1 MSNGHLSW
9 NPASSNSWA
18 EMLGLV
24 DVPLFSPA
32 EQATKPGNPTLLQD
46 GYAASFAFMTSPGE
60 RLELLEDPLS
70 WSWSSNVRHLL
81 IVDPNIQRMF
91 LRRWD
96 RPAESRQ
103 FKTPQ
108 RGLGAEDLLTL
119 LEGAQAPRTPDV
131 IRHVLS
137 AFRLLRHTLPANS
150 SLESLQL
157 LNGFL
162 LAAQAA
168 QRDAG
173 RAAAI
178 LASQTIG
185 DAMATLDASDQ
196 ELSGVIDL
204 PLSIR
209 NLRAKALAGFFLD
222 REPRSGCVLYS
233 DLLFRHA
240 SSQLY
245 QEAHLQI
252 EREPQGLLPG
262 FAPEDEPKGETPKD
276 VRYTPVNLARSMVQ
290 QALKALGDVA
300 ERPAP
305 LQILDPACGSGVFLQ
320 ETLRELLRGG
330 FAGTARMKGYDI
342 SSMAVYISKFCLEH
356 AKVELQGNSGVGF
369 DIEQTDS
376 LERDWAASDLVLMNP
391 PFIPW
396 NATTPRQKELL
407 RDTLAEAYKGHA
419 DLAMAFLLKAVKA
432 LKPGGVVASVLP
444 AALLSTVSGGKLRER
459 MLDLADLVGIGKFE
473 GYTYFKTS
481 FVEPSFVVL
490 RRKQTT
496 ATTATT
502 PARVVI
508 AKEGAED
515 KALRLLRLADGP
527 ERKED
532 KQVEIFH
539 VPSGLF
545 QNGVWMP
552 ERKEVYELKATLGR
566 LRFPKVGTLFMVHQ
580 GIRTGDNAAFI
591 LTADEFREIEVTE
604 RPYFRPVAG
613 QGALKYGQL
622 VPSYYV
628 FYPYDADGQP
638 SITSHEQ
645 LLDVVPGYY
654 ERYLRSRETK
664 LAKRAGIREPW
675 LLTRPRPWQAGKV
688 YKWVST
694 YFGAAGSFA
703 YDDTGDYV
711 VVQGYAWIGKPK
723 LSAAGATAID
733 LQGALRN
740 SPLPWAYLTI
750 LNSKLF
756 EVILS
761 SFCPRVQGGQYNL
774 SNRFVKDIP
783 IPNLADPYFS
793 ASILD
798 RLEGLGRRIH
808 DGGFEELRDEIDQ
821 TAHQA
826 YGLREDFLSS

>member
-1 MSNGHLSW
+1 
-9 NPASSNSWA
+9 
-18 EMLGLV
+18 MLGLV

-46 GYAASFAFMTSPGE
+46 GYAASFAFMTSRGE
-60 RLELLEDPLS
+60 RLELQEEPLS

-81 IVDPNIQRMF
+81 IIDPNIQRMF

-96 RPAESRQ
+96 RLAESRQ

-168 QRDAG
+168 QRDER

-178 LASQTIG
+178 LAAQTIG
-185 DAMATLDASDQ
+185 EAMAALDAGDQ

-204 PLSIR
+204 PPSIR
-209 NLRAKALAGFFLD
+209 NLRANALAGFFLD
-222 REPRSGCVLYS
+222 KEPRSGCILYS
-233 DLLFRHA
+233 NLLFRHA

-262 FAPEDEPKGETPKD
+262 FSPEEEPEGEMPKD
-276 VRYTPVNLARSMVQ
+276 VRYTPVNLARGMVQ

-300 ERPAP
+300 ARPAP

-320 ETLRELLRGG
+320 EALRELLRGG
-330 FAGTARMKGYDI
+330 FTGAARMKGYDI
-342 SSMAVYISKFCLEH
+342 SPMAVYISKFCLEH
-356 AKVELQGNSGVGF
+356 AKVELQGNSGINF
-369 DIEQTDS
+369 NIEQTDS
-376 LERDWAASDLVLMNP
+376 LERNWAASDLVLMNP

-396 NATTPRQKELL
+396 NATTTRQKELL

-444 AALLSTVSGGKLRER
+444 AALLSTVSGGQLREQILE
-459 MLDLADLVGIGKFE
+459 MADLLGIGKFE

-490 RRKQTT
+490 RRKET
-496 ATTATT
+496 ARAAAP

-508 AKEGAED
+508 AKEGSED
-515 KALRLLRLADGP
+515 KALRLLRLADGL
-527 ERKED
+527 ERRED
-532 KQVEIFH
+532 KRVDIFS
-539 VPSGLF
+539 VPGGIF
-545 QNGVWMP
+545 EGGIWMP
-552 ERKEVYELKATLGR
+552 DRREVYELKATLNR
-566 LRFPKVGTLFMVHQ
+566 LHFPKVGTLFTVHQ

-591 LTADEFREIEVTE
+591 LTADEYREIEEDE
-604 RPYFRPVAG
+604 RPYFRSVAG
-613 QGALKYGQL
+613 QGALKLGQL

-628 FYPYDADGQP
+628 FFPYDAEGKP
-638 SITSHEQ
+638 SITSREQ
-645 LLDVVPGYY
+645 LLDVVPDYF
-654 ERYLRSRETK
+654 ERYLESRETK

-694 YFGAAGSFA
+694 YFGVAGSFA
-703 YDDTGDYV
+703 YDDSGEYV
-711 VVQGYAWIGKPK
+711 VVQGYAWLGKPK
-723 LSAAGATAID
+723 LSAAGSTAID

-740 SPLPWAYLTI
+740 TPLPWAYLTI
-750 LNSKLF
+750 LNSELF

-761 SFCPRVQGGQYNL
+761 SYCPRVQGGQYNL

-783 IPNLADPYFS
+783 IPSLADPHFS
-793 ASILD
+793 AGILD
-798 RLEGLGRRIH
+798 RLATLGRRIH
-808 DGGFEELRDEIDQ
+808 EGGFEELRNEINQ
-821 TAHQA
+821 AAHQA
-826 YGLREDFLSS
+826 YGLRKDFLSS

>member
-1 MSNGHLSW
+1 MSNGHISW
-9 NPASSNSWA
+9 NPASSHSWA
-18 EMLGLV
+18 KMLGLV

-46 GYAASFAFMTSPGE
+46 GYAVSFAFMTSAGE
-60 RLELLEDPLS
+60 RLELQEDPLS

-81 IVDPNIQRMF
+81 IVDPSVQRMF

-96 RPAESRQ
+96 RPAEPRQ

-108 RGLGAEDLLTL
+108 RGLGAEDLLAL
-119 LEGAQAPRTPDV
+119 LEGAQPPRTPDV

-168 QRDAG
+168 QRDEG

-185 DAMATLDASDQ
+185 EAMAALDRSDQ

-204 PLSIR
+204 PLSMR
-209 NLRAKALAGFFLD
+209 NLRAQALAGFFLD
-222 REPRSGCVLYS
+222 REPRSGCILYS
-233 DLLFRHA
+233 NLLFRHA

-262 FAPEDEPKGETPKD
+262 FAPEDEPEGETPKD
-276 VRYTPVNLARSMVQ
+276 VRYTPVNLARGLVQ
-290 QALKALGDVA
+290 LALKALGDVTA
-300 ERPAP
+300 RPAP

-320 ETLRELLRGG
+320 EALRELLRGG
-330 FAGTARMKGYDI
+330 FAGTARLKGYDV
-342 SSMAVYISKFCLEH
+342 SNVAAYISKFCLEH
-356 AKVELQGNSGVGF
+356 AKVELHGSSSINF

-419 DLAMAFLLKAVKA
+419 DLAMAFLLKAAKA

-444 AALLSTVSGGKLRER
+444 AALLSTVSGGQLRKQI
-459 MLDLADLVGIGKFE
+459 LDMADLVAIGKFE

-490 RRKQTT
+490 RRKEAART
-496 ATTATT
+496 AAAP

-515 KALRLLRLADGP
+515 KALRLLRLADEL

-532 KQVEIFH
+532 KQVEIFD
-539 VPSGLF
+539 VPGGIF
-545 QNGVWMP
+545 QGGVWMP
-552 ERKEVYELKATLGR
+552 ERKGAYELKLALNR
-566 LRFPKVGTLFMVHQ
+566 LRFPKVGALFTVHQ

-591 LTADEFREIEVTE
+591 LTAEEYREIAEPE

-613 QGALKYGQL
+613 QGALKNGQL
-622 VPSYYV
+622 LPSYYV
-628 FYPYDADGQP
+628 FYPYGADGRP
-638 SITSHEQ
+638 SIASEEQ
-645 LLDVVPGYY
+645 LLEVVPRYH
-654 ERYLRSRETK
+654 ELYLRDRKQK
-664 LAKRAGIREPW
+664 LRRRAKVKDWW
-675 LLTRPRPWQAGKV
+675 LLTWSRPWQAGTV
-688 YKWVST
+688 HKWVST
-694 YFGAAGSFA
+694 YFGASGGFA
-703 YDDTGDYV
+703 YDDEGNYV
-711 VVQGYAWIGKPK
+711 VVQGYAWLGKPK
-723 LSAAGATAID
+723 LAGGESVD
-733 LQGALRN
+733 LQATLRN
-740 SPLPWAYLTI
+740 TPLPWAYLAI

-761 SFCPRVQGGQYNL
+761 GYCPRVQGGQYNL
-774 SNRFVKDIP
+774 SSRFVKDIP
-783 IPNLADPYFS
+783 IPSLADPHFS

-798 RLEGLGRRIH
+798 RLADLGRRIH
-808 DGGFEELRDEIDQ
+808 DGGFEELREEINQ
-821 TAHQA
+821 AAHQA
-826 YGLREDFLSS
+826 YGLREDSLSSR